1 MLGWAELCC
10 GLDFPRGV
18 ASVGKRPC
26 PSRVCDCAAGGNRLA
41 FWPEF
46 SREAPSFTIVEN
58 TVVENA
64 VPWLAARGPDPFPI
78 SSLPLTGLSVGE
90 RTGSR
95 ILQWVWSYV
104 LERRGV
110 WPHIVDA
117 GHRHGVM

>member
-90 RTGSR
+90 RRDPEFSSGYGRMCWKDVASGLISSTR
-95 ILQWVWSYV
+95 D
-104 LERRGV
+104 
-110 WPHIVDA
+110 IV
-117 GHRHGVM
+117 ME